1 MHLKQ
6 LPCFRHLSWRPSPKD
21 LRKFGMA
28 MLCGF
33 AILGLITLARSRAFT
48 PAVAILWT
56 VGAML
61 AVLSRIS
68 GPGRIAYLAVNLP
81 TSAFGYL
88 VSRVVL
94 ALVFSLVFIP
104 IGHVLKWM
112 GEDLLQIKSRR
123 STWTPVEDKADVSNY
138 SHQF

>member
-1 MHLKQ
+1 MNLKT
-6 LPCFRHLSWRPSPKD
+6 LPCFRHLSWHPSPKV
-21 LRKFGMA
+21 LREFGTA

-56 VGAML
+56 AGVML
-61 AVLSRIS
+61 AVLSRI
-68 GPGRIAYLAVNLP
+68 PGAARIAYLAVNLP

-88 VSRVVL
+88 VSRVAL
-94 ALVFSLVFIP
+94 ALAFFLVFAP
-104 IGHVLKWM
+104 IGQFLKWT
-112 GEDLLQIKSRR
+112 GKDLLQIKRIS
-123 STWTPVEDKADVSNY
+123 STWVPVEDKAYASNY

>member
-1 MHLKQ
+1 MHLKH
-6 LPCFRHLSWRPSPKD
+6 LPCFRHLSWHPSPRD
-21 LRKFGMA
+21 LRQFGMA

-56 VGAML
+56 AGAML
-61 AVLSRIS
+61 AVLSQIP

-81 TSAFGYL
+81 TSALGYL
-88 VSRVVL
+88 VSRVAL
-94 ALVFSLVFIP
+94 TLVFFLVFVP
-104 IGHVLKWM
+104 IGQILKWM
-112 GEDLLQIKSRR
+112 GKDLLQMKSSR
-123 STWTPVEDKADVSNY
+123 STWTPVEDQADASNY

>member
-1 MHLKQ
+1 MNLKQ
-6 LPCFRHLSWRPSPKD
+6 LPCFRHLSWHPSPKN
-21 LRKFGMA
+21 LREFGTA

-56 VGAML
+56 AGAML
-61 AVLSRIS
+61 AVLSRIP
-68 GPGRIAYLAVNLP
+68 GPARIAYLAVNLP

-88 VSRVVL
+88 VSRVAL
-94 ALVFSLVFIP
+94 ALAFFLVFVP
-104 IGHVLKWM
+104 IGQFLKWT
-112 GEDLLQIKSRR
+112 GKDLLQIKGSS
-123 STWTPVEDKADVSNY
+123 STWVPVEDKADPSSY